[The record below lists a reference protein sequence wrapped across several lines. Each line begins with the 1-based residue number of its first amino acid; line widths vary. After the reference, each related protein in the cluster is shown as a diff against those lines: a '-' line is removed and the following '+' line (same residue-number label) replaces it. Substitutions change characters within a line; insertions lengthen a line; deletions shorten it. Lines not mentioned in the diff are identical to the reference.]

1 MGVGKNPGTVTRP
14 METHRLEDPSKGKS
28 RQSRTGRLVAYYGPH
43 VLPFALFAACTY
55 AGPLLDLPAGPTYVA
70 KTLLVGVSLVM
81 LRRSFEGEIRAT
93 FSLEAVLAGVAVFG
107 AWILLDGLYPHI
119 GRSAFNPYAEAAGGA
134 AIAYIIFRMLG
145 AVLVVPVMEEIF
157 WRSFALRFVLRSDFR
172 SVPLGRFSWYGFILV
187 SLLFGLEHHRWL
199 AGIVA
204 GLVYA
209 GLLFRSRN
217 LFVPILSHAVTN
229 LLLGVYVLA
238 TQQWTFW

>member
-1 MGVGKNPGTVTRP
+1 
-14 METHRLEDPSKGKS
+14 METHQQQGFSGDDSK
-28 RQSRTGRLVAYYGPH
+28 QSRPGRLITYYGPH

-55 AGPLLDLPAGPTYVA
+55 AGPLLDLPAGPAYIV
-70 KTLLVGVSLVM
+70 KTLIVGASLVL
-81 LRRSFEGEIRAT
+81 LRRSFQGEIRVT

-107 AWILLDGLYPHI
+107 AWILLDDLYPHI
-119 GRSAFNPYAEAAGGA
+119 GQSFFNPYAGAAGGA
-134 AIAYIIFRMLG
+134 AMVYIAFRMVG

-172 SVPLGRFSWYGFILV
+172 SVPLGRFSWYAFILV

-199 AGIVA
+199 AGIIA

-229 LLLGVYVLA
+229 LLLGLYVLW
-238 TQQWTFW
+238 TREWTFW